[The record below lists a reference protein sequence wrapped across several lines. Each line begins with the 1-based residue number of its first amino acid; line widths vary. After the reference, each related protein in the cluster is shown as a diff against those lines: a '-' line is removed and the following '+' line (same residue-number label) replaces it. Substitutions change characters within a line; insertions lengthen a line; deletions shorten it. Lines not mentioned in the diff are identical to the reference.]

1 MVDSSNQAS
10 QQVQVHMEALAT
22 RMVALAVHLW
32 MEVKTSTEIREA
44 TMVVPREERTA
55 SLPQS
60 R

>member
-1 MVDSSNQAS
+1 
-10 QQVQVHMEALAT
+10 VQVHMEALAT